1 MRSRNHLTLI
11 GVVLLI
17 LAFSQ
22 SSKTTSSVPTP
33 VPPDDLSFVSA
44 TRIDTTTSMTF
55 VNVPGAMTFT
65 TTQHRTF
72 LVEFFT
78 SARVTIPGE
87 HLELRAVVDGVA
99 VSPTMKYTGTE
110 LSSVAYSGFL
120 VGVAPSFHT
129 VRMQWRVTGGSA
141 IMENRNFIAWVV
153 P

>member
-1 MRSRNHLTLI
+1 MRSSKHLTLI

-22 SSKTTSSVPTP
+22 SSKTTSTAPMP
-33 VPPDDLSFVSA
+33 APDDMTFVSA
-44 TRIDTTTSMTF
+44 TRVDTTASTAF
-55 VNVPGAMTFT
+55 VNVPGAVTVT

-78 SARVTIPGE
+78 SARVTVPGE
-87 HLELRAVVDGVA
+87 HIELRAVVDGVA
-99 VSPTMKYTGTE
+99 VSPTMRYTGTE

-120 VGVAPSFHT
+120 VGVAPGFHT

>member
-1 MRSRNHLTLI
+1 MPSRKHLTVI
-11 GVVLLI
+11 VVCLLV
-17 LAFSQ
+17 LVFAQ
-22 SSKTTSSVPTP
+22 NSKTTPSVPAP

-44 TRIDTTTSMTF
+44 TRIDTTTSTTF

-65 TTQHRTF
+65 TTQYRTF

-78 SARVTIPGE
+78 SARVTVPGE
-87 HLELRAVVDGVA
+87 YIELRAVVDGVA
-99 VSPTMKYTGTE
+99 VSPTMKYTGTG

-120 VGVAPSFHT
+120 VGVAPGFHT

>member
-1 MRSRNHLTLI
+1 MRSRRHLTLI

-22 SSKTTSSVPTP
+22 SFKTTSSVPMP
-33 VPPDDLSFVSA
+33 PAPDDVTFVSA
-44 TRIDTTTSMTF
+44 TRVDTTTSTAF
-55 VNVPGAMTFT
+55 VNVPGAVTVT
-65 TTQHRTF
+65 TTQYRTF

-78 SARVTIPGE
+78 SARVTVPGE
-87 HLELRAVVDGVA
+87 HIELRAVVDGVA

-120 VGVAPSFHT
+120 VGVAPGFHT